1 MKTLDPSD
9 ERYYGVEIKSDGRI
23 VVAER
28 LQGKPVLAC
37 AFPSGTSG
45 AQALR
50 RHIERECAHPH
61 VCIKARGA
69 LGLALTLAL
78 IPMRG
83 AEVTLVASHALQT
96 ATRTGSPEET
106 AAYLAKLAERLS

>member
-1 MKTLDPSD
+1 MKTLDSSD
-9 ERYYGVEIKSDGRI
+9 ERYYGVEIKPDGRI

-28 LQGKPVLAC
+28 LQGRPLPAC
-37 AFPSGTSG
+37 EFPSGNSG

-61 VCIKARGA
+61 VCTKACGA
-69 LGLALTLAL
+69 VGLGLTLAL

-83 AEVTLVASHALQT
+83 AEVTLVAAHAVH
-96 ATRTGSPEET
+96 AAKSTGSPDET
-106 AAYLAKLAERLS
+106 AAYLARLAERLS